1 MSILARLKWLCVP
14 LGLALA
20 IGSTSARAQDD
31 APAVPI
37 QPAASTVQILLKLLP
52 ADGSAPLGKVM
63 LVPESCRGCV
73 QLHDLA
79 YERFNSRESIV
90 QLRVPR
96 MRSLEI
102 VFDVSARRVRRVLI
116 NQQDVT
122 MRSRDGRLS
131 VALPPLAVDA
141 TWAAAF
147 ATDIVE
153 PGVSLRFEHADVAR
167 RGGAYATGRFPD
179 VERRAANVLTF
190 AQREVIRRLGLGDH
204 VAARRLGTIMLM
216 GFDTNFPAGHTDAPP
231 HVHMHLRWENNIGSQ
246 ISHFYLNE
254 QGLLTHNRVSVRGFG
269 TPSQTLGRGET
280 FNTIDRFGD
289 TVYSHTVTTE
299 GWLAIGGPAPERA
312 NCLIR
317 PLAGASFADGATI
330 DCGARGSARITM
342 RDDMT
347 EGAITVETDST
358 TEIFRYDR
366 DTGMLQSP
374 SEAVPVPFSARNPE

>member
-20 IGSTSARAQDD
+20 IGSTSACAQDD
-31 APAVPI
+31 ASAVPI

-73 QLHDLA
+73 QLHDPA
-79 YERFNSRESIV
+79 YERFNTRESIV

-96 MRSLEI
+96 VRSLEI

-204 VAARRLGTIMLM
+204 VAARRLGMIMLM
-216 GFDTNFPAGHTDAPP
+216 GFDTNFPAGHTDTPP
-231 HVHMHLRWENNIGSQ
+231 HVHMHLRWANNIGSQ

-254 QGLLTHNRVSVRGFG
+254 QGLLTHNRVGIRGFR
-269 TPSQTLGRGET
+269 TPSQTFERGQT

-289 TVYSHTVTTE
+289 TVYSHTVTAE
-299 GWLAIGGPAPERA
+299 GWLAISRPAPERT

-317 PLAGASFADGATI
+317 PLAGASFANGAAI
-330 DCGARGSARITM
+330 DCGARGSTRITV